1 MPSVIEFSQI
11 YSNRSYCVMGLV
23 NTYAI
28 GGAREGRT
36 GREAT
41 RRGLLS
47 SAVRRME
54 NVTMAATNIHSGA
67 RMPDGSPDAAGIN
80 AAINKAARQKRAIDR
95 RAWNRACMQLLC

>member
-1 MPSVIEFSQI
+1 MPSVIEFSHI

-36 GREAT
+36 RRQVT

-54 NVTMAATNIHSGA
+54 NVTMAAMNIHSGTRTA
-67 RMPDGSPDAAGIN
+67 NGRPDATGMS
-80 AAINKAARQKRAIDR
+80 AAINMAARQKRAIDR
-95 RAWNRACMQLLC
+95 RAWSRACI